1 MHIGLGHDL
10 GSVIEGTAK
19 GSISIIRANGGAINS
34 VLNGARQ
41 KNIAS
46 LDDASSKVITL
57 TGRAVENTLLVFVN
71 FSRIF
76 GRH

>member
-19 GSISIIRANGGAINS
+19 GGISIIRANGDAIDS

-41 KNIAS
+41 KNISS
-46 LDDASSKVITL
+46 LDDVSSKVITL
-57 TGRAVENTLLVFVN
+57 TGGAVENTLLVFVN